1 VHGAG
6 SGVSVAACRPPRAD
20 RRLIRPTLR
29 ALAGC
34 LALCATVSAARAEV
48 SPVEVEEASE
58 IGRRAATALLRG
70 ERRIFEEATAAD
82 SIAAQLVG
90 EQIWR
95 RLSDRQRE
103 GIRRALLDRFVET
116 LSPPRGA
123 AGEIAWS
130 SARPEDDSVVLFL
143 GLRYGSGVLKTRW
156 LLTRRDV
163 GWRVEDVLLSD
174 PGISLA
180 SEAASS
186 LGVDAIHPR
195 SRARE
200 ARRVALPRAL
210 GIAAI
215 LAVVF
220 FLGRRLAPA
229 GRRILA
235 VIAVAPAVLFAVDG
249 FLSVRRVL
257 SESWVVP
264 EVLTAPAWTAA
275 EREAL
280 AAERRGR
287 LDDALRYWE
296 RAIAAGAPA
305 APSDYRL
312 GLVLKAAGRVAEA
325 RAAFARARSRSPGAP
340 GASKEL
346 GLIALAEGNA
356 AGARDLLRQYLDEA
370 GPDPDAFSAL
380 AVAQSNLGEKAEAV
394 ASVEH
399 ARLLLAD
406 RWRGLRL
413 QSQVYA
419 RAGDAKKAV
428 AALHALESDGEV
440 DREALRSDPAYLPI
454 ATDPAWIGFLAET
467 PVPRK

>member
-1 VHGAG
+1 
-6 SGVSVAACRPPRAD
+6 
-20 RRLIRPTLR
+20 L
-29 ALAGC
+29 
-34 LALCATVSAARAEV
+34 
-48 SPVEVEEASE
+48 
-58 IGRRAATALLRG
+58 
-70 ERRIFEEATAAD
+70 
-82 SIAAQLVG
+82 
-90 EQIWR
+90 
-95 RLSDRQRE
+95 
-103 GIRRALLDRFVET
+103 
-116 LSPPRGA
+116 
-123 AGEIAWS
+123 
-130 SARPEDDSVVLFL
+130 VVLFL
-143 GLRYGSGVLKTRW
+143 GLRYHSGVLKTRW
-156 LLTRRDV
+156 LLARRDV

-186 LGVDAIHPR
+186 LGVAAIHPR
-195 SRARE
+195 SRASE

-215 LAVVF
+215 LAIVF

-229 GRRILA
+229 GRRTLA
-235 VIAVAPAVLFAVDG
+235 VIAVAPAILFAVDG

-257 SESWVVP
+257 SEPWVVP
-264 EVLTAPAWTAA
+264 EVLTPPAWTAA

-287 LDDALRYWE
+287 MDDARRYWE
-296 RAIAAGAPA
+296 KAVAAGAPA
-305 APSDYRL
+305 APSDYQL
-312 GLVLKAAGRVAEA
+312 GLALKAAGRVAEA
-325 RAAFARARSRSPGAP
+325 RAAFARARSRSPAAP

-380 AVAQSNLGEKAEAV
+380 AVAQANLGEKSDAV

-428 AALHALESDGEV
+428 AALRALESDGDV
-440 DREALRSDPAYLPI
+440 DRETLRSDPAYLPI
-454 ATDPAWIGFLAET
+454 ATDPAWVAFLSEIL
-467 PVPRK
+467 PRKPTPGP